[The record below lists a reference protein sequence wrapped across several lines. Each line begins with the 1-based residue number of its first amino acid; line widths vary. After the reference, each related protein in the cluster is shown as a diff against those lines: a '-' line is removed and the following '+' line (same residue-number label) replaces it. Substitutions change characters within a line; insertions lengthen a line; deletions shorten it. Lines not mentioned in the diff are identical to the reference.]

1 MKKTII
7 SVLFTLTALFLG
19 FLVSGPVNGFLG
31 IMFKDKPG
39 VEAAVPALRSGDTV
53 GVRPLN
59 LRLADLG
66 GVGILPDTANWGIG
80 YEHNVHR
87 FEDLILAEPPYLNP
101 AAYQRIGSELNRY
114 LNRLQQFSIN
124 GIVFPA
130 FLELVT
136 FDEKKG
142 SDAVYSESDGY
153 RQRHLA
159 LHEGYGKWIKE
170 IRNKGIE
177 VYLYTDMVA
186 LTPPLEDWLTRHY
199 GTPDGE
205 KDGFW
210 DIYKV
215 ALEELFTRMP
225 EVSGIMLRI
234 GEAGSI
240 YNKPGWDY
248 YSQLDVRSET
258 ALNRMLTAFL
268 EVAEKYNKQII
279 FRSWSVG
286 IGEIGD
292 MHTNP
297 ATYEKVL
304 GNIHSPNLIVSTK
317 YSRGDFYS
325 WLPFNETLLQGSQR
339 RIAEFQLRREF
350 EGFNAFPNFMGPLYQ
365 KALLDFTRKNEHF
378 DGVWLWTQEGG
389 PLRAGPLS
397 IYPLHG
403 FNLMTD
409 LNVYAMGQLVNNP
422 KADIRKITSDW
433 VGQNF
438 GTDSV
443 LNETVTEVM
452 LNSHATVQKGLYIG
466 PFAKYDV
473 RALGLEPPPMLWIFE
488 WDIVGGSPSV
498 FSNIYQ
504 VSKDHLDEA
513 IREGEEAVAEAGN
526 MLERLRSVSS
536 RAAGNPEPF
545 SRLLSSVAYE
555 QNLFATLADFR
566 NYMLSYYKWLDQGG
580 SSQKDIW
587 QAARKEY
594 VTSEQ
599 AHTQAYT
606 GNLDFP
612 AYNFREANVA
622 ATIAGRTDAM
632 VWLARILGLIFL
644 AAFIFGNP
652 RVQRG
657 LPDFRGRRTMAMLWF
672 GVVNPSGSGETSCAR
687 ADTAPLILFT
697 FAYLTLALSTFTSF
711 AAPVFVISLMACSV
725 LYIGLNAPVKANL
738 EVCDKTSK
746 VISLLA
752 PAVAFTGLLM
762 LFAAWRGPMAF
773 WHFFWTSAPFRV
785 VFFMLFLL
793 FVLRAYYT
801 WAVTMRQALRLGKLY
816 TAGVLVLFQGILFAA
831 GGGLVDLLGFEKVLT
846 IFNDELLMLPG
857 GLSRILGITTHLEIP
872 ADIPHY
878 VMIIGL
884 IMGAAGGL
892 GVVLLSLFTP
902 REKRNN
908 TSGLR

>member
-1 MKKTII
+1 MKKTIV
-7 SVLFTLTALFLG
+7 SVLFTFTALFLG
-19 FLVSGPVNGFLG
+19 YLVSGPVNGFLG
-31 IMFKDKPG
+31 ISFKDKPG
-39 VEAAVPALRSGDTV
+39 VEAAVPVLRSGDTV

-59 LRLADLG
+59 QRLADLG

-87 FEDLILAEPPYLNP
+87 FEDLIQSEPPYLNP
-101 AAYQRIGSELNRY
+101 AAYARIGSELNQY
-114 LNRLQQFSIN
+114 LDKLKQFNIN

-136 FDEKKG
+136 FEGRKG
-142 SDAVYSESDGY
+142 KDAVYQESDGY
-153 RQRHLA
+153 QKRHRA
-159 LHEGYGKWIKE
+159 LQEGYGKWIKE

-177 VYLYTDMVA
+177 VFLYTDMVA
-186 LTPPLEDWLTRHY
+186 LTPPLEAWLTSHY

-205 KDGFW
+205 KVGFW
-210 DIYKV
+210 DIYKEG
-215 ALEELFTRMP
+215 LEEVFTRMP

-248 YSQLDVRSET
+248 YSQLDVRSEK

-297 ATYEKVL
+297 ETYAKVL

-325 WLPFNETLLQGSQR
+325 WLPFNETLLQGSHR

-350 EGFNAFPNFMGPLYQ
+350 EGFNAFPNYMGPLYQ

-403 FNLMTD
+403 FNLITD

-422 KADIRKITSDW
+422 KADIRKVTSDW
-433 VGQNF
+433 VALNF
-438 GTDSV
+438 GSDSV
-443 LNETVTEVM
+443 LNQTVTEVM
-452 LNSHATVQKGLYIG
+452 MQSHATVQKGLYIG

-488 WDIVGGSPSV
+488 WEIVGGSPSV

-504 VSKDHLDEA
+504 VSKGHIDEA
-513 IREGEEAVAEAGN
+513 IREGNEAAAEAGA
-526 MLERLRSVSS
+526 MLEKLQSVAG
-536 RAAGNPEPF
+536 RASQNPALF
-545 SRLLSSVAYE
+545 SQLLASVAYE
-555 QNLFATLADFR
+555 QNLFLTLGHFR
-566 NYMLSYYKWLDQGG
+566 NYMLGYYTWLDQGG
-580 SSQKDIW
+580 SAQKEIW
-587 QAARKEY
+587 QAARREY
-594 VTSEQ
+594 VTAEQ
-599 AHTQAYT
+599 AHTQIYT

-622 ATIAGRTDAM
+622 TKIAGRTDGM
-632 VWLARILGLIFL
+632 VWLARFLGLIFL

-657 LPDFRGRRTMAMLWF
+657 LGDFRGRRSLAMLWF

-697 FAYLTLALSTFTSF
+697 FAYLALALSAFTSF
-711 AAPVFVISLMACSV
+711 AAPVFVMSLMICSA
-725 LYIGLNAPVKANL
+725 LYVGLNAPLKTSL
-738 EVCDKTSK
+738 DVCDKTSK

-762 LFAAWRGPMAF
+762 LFTAWRGPMAF
-773 WHFFWTSAPFRV
+773 WHFFWTSGGFRV
-785 VFFMLFLL
+785 AFFMIFVL
-793 FVLRAYYT
+793 FVMRAYYT
-801 WAVTMRQALRLGKLY
+801 WAVTLSQALQLGKLP
-816 TAGVLVLFQGILFAA
+816 AAAIMILFQGILFAA
-831 GGGLVDLLGFEKVLT
+831 CGGLVDLLGFEKVLT
-846 IFNDELLMLPG
+846 VLNDELLMLPG

-872 ADIPHY
+872 TNIPHY

-884 IMGAAGGL
+884 IMGAVGGL
-892 GVVLLSLFTP
+892 GVIAVSLRKP
-902 REKRNN
+902 AKR
-908 TSGLR
+908 